1 MERKTKIAP
10 VAEYRG
16 RALVEVAGKHRA
28 VWRGTEYATDGKT
41 YLVSEESEGSML
53 FHPFDTELAAKE
65 FLDQVANGEVATRVG
80 PLTLDTFLT
89 CRRVCGILRITYCSE
104 TVARHWDENQGVFI

>member
-1 MERKTKIAP
+1 MRRIGKIAP

-28 VWRGTEYATDGKT
+28 VWRGIEY
-41 YLVSEESEGSML
+41 V
-53 FHPFDTELAAKE
+53 
-65 FLDQVANGEVATRVG
+65 DQVANGEVSTRVG

-89 CRRVCGILRITYCSE
+89 CRRVCGILRIPYCSKRI
-104 TVARHWDENQGVFI
+104 ARHWDEEQGVFI